1 MTESAAQ
8 RCVHAPHFP
17 LVVLWDELITQK
29 VVLSTSKFR

>member
-8 RCVHAPHFP
+8 RCVHAPHF
-17 LVVLWDELITQK
+17 LSVVLWDELITQK